1 LFPLPQDGLTNLEL
15 VDAVGDE
22 KSAKTRLKALEALMV
37 QRQAS
42 NKKKQGGFEVGEIV
56 EWQKL
61 DKKWV
66 EAVVVGTTDQQVYL
80 VSKDEAVPENIGSC
94 QRKKSALVKR
104 KEL

>member
-61 DKKWV
+61 DKEWA

-80 VSKDEAVPENIGSC
+80 VSKDV
-94 QRKKSALVKR
+94 V
-104 KEL
+104 